1 MMTMKRVTLVFAMLL
16 FAVLGAS
23 AQIETPVTWS
33 YAQKKISNTE
43 AVVYIKATIQ
53 DGWHIYSQNVKPG
66 GPVKTTIT
74 FAPSKEYTK
83 VGTTAEPKPM
93 SKFEKVFDMN
103 VGYFE
108 KSVVFQQKI
117 KLNKPATT
125 VTGTIEFMVC
135 DESRCLPPD
144 EIKFSVQVK

>member
-1 MMTMKRVTLVFAMLL
+1 MKRITLVFALLL
-16 FAVLGAS
+16 FTVLGAS

-43 AVVYIKATIQ
+43 AIIYIKATIQ

-66 GPVKTTIT
+66 GPVKTTIK
-74 FAPSKEYTK
+74 FLPSKDFAK
-83 VGTTAEPKPM
+83 VGITAEPKPL

-108 KSVVFQQKI
+108 NSVVFQQKI
-117 KLNKPATT
+117 KLNKPVTT
-125 VTGTIEFMVC
+125 VAGTIEFMVC

>member
-1 MMTMKRVTLVFAMLL
+1 MKRLTLVFALLL
-16 FAVLGAS
+16 FTVLGAS

-33 YAQKKISNTE
+33 YAQKKISKTE
-43 AVVYIKATIQ
+43 AIVYLKATIQ

-66 GPVKTTIT
+66 GPVKTTIK
-74 FAPSKEYTK
+74 FNPSKEFTK
-83 VGTTAEPKPM
+83 VGTTTEPKPV
-93 SKFEKVFDMN
+93 SKFEKVFDMS

-108 KSVVFQQKI
+108 KQVIFQQKI

-125 VTGTIEFMVC
+125 VSGTIEFMVC

-144 EIKFSVQVK
+144 EVKFSVQVK

>member
-1 MMTMKRVTLVFAMLL
+1 MKRITLVFALLL
-16 FAVLGAS
+16 FTVLGAS

-43 AVVYIKATIQ
+43 AIVYLKATIQ

-66 GPVKTTIT
+66 GPVKTTIKFT
-74 FAPSKEYTK
+74 PSKDYVKT
-83 VGTTAEPKPM
+83 GITSEPKPTT
-93 SKFEKVFDMN
+93 KFEKVFDMN

-108 KSVVFQQKI
+108 KQVVFQQKI
-117 KLNKPATT
+117 KLNKPVTT

>member
-1 MMTMKRVTLVFAMLL
+1 MKRVTLVFALLL
-16 FAVLGAS
+16 FTVLGAS

-43 AVVYIKATIQ
+43 AIVYLKATIQ

-66 GPVKTTIT
+66 GPVKTTIKFT
-74 FAPSKEYTK
+74 PSKDYVKT
-83 VGTTAEPKPM
+83 GITSEPKPTT
-93 SKFEKVFDMN
+93 KFEKVFDMN

-108 KSVVFQQKI
+108 KQVVFQQKI
-117 KLNKPATT
+117 KLNKPVTT

>member
-1 MMTMKRVTLVFAMLL
+1 MKKVTLVFAMLL
-16 FAVLGAS
+16 FTVLAAS

-33 YAQKKISNTE
+33 YAQKKVSKTE
-43 AVVYIKATIQ
+43 AIVYIKATIQ
-53 DGWHIYSQNVKPG
+53 DGWHIYSQTVKPG
-66 GPVKTTIT
+66 GPVKTTIK
-74 FAPSKEYTK
+74 FNPSKDYTV
-83 VGTTAEPKPM
+83 VGTTTEPKPV

-108 KSVVFQQKI
+108 KSVLFQQKI

-125 VTGTIEFMVC
+125 VSGTIEFMVC
-135 DESRCLPPD
+135 DESKCLPPD

>member
-1 MMTMKRVTLVFAMLL
+1 MKKVTLVFAMLL
-16 FAVLGAS
+16 FTVLAAS

-43 AVVYIKATIQ
+43 AIVYIKATIQ
-53 DGWHIYSQNVKPG
+53 DGWHIYSQTVKPG

-74 FAPSKEYTK
+74 FNPSKEFTK
-83 VGTTAEPKPM
+83 VGVTTEPKPL

-125 VTGTIEFMVC
+125 VTGTVEFMVC
-135 DESRCLPPD
+135 DESKCLPPD

>member
-1 MMTMKRVTLVFAMLL
+1 MKKVILVCTMLL
-16 FAVLGAS
+16 FTVLGVS
-23 AQIETPVTWS
+23 AQIENPVTWS

-43 AVVYIKATIQ
+43 AIVYVKATIQ

-66 GPVKTTIT
+66 GPVKTTIK
-74 FAPSKEYTK
+74 FNPSKDYTK
-83 VGTTAEPKPM
+83 VGITAEPKPL

-108 KSVVFQQKI
+108 KQVVFQQKI
-117 KLNKPATT
+117 KLNKPETT
-125 VTGTIEFMVC
+125 VSGTIEFMVC

-144 EIKFSVQVK
+144 EIKFTLAVK

>member
-1 MMTMKRVTLVFAMLL
+1 MKKVILTFTLFL

-23 AQIETPVTWS
+23 AQIETPVTWAYS
-33 YAQKKISNTE
+33 QKKVSATE
-43 AVVYIKATIQ
+43 AIVYIKATIQ
-53 DGWHIYSQNVKPG
+53 DGWHIYSQTVKPG
-66 GPVKTTIT
+66 GPVKTTIKFT
-74 FAPSKEYTK
+74 PSKEYTK
-83 VGTTAEPKPM
+83 VGATIEPKPL

-108 KSVVFQQKI
+108 KQVIFQQKV
-117 KLNKPATT
+117 KLSKPTTT

-144 EIKFSVQVK
+144 EIKFSVPIK

>member
-1 MMTMKRVTLVFAMLL
+1 MKKVTLVFAFLL
-16 FAVLGAS
+16 FTILGAS

-43 AVVYIKATIQ
+43 AVIYIKATIQ
-53 DGWHIYSQNVKPG
+53 DGWHIYSQTVKPG
-66 GPVKTTIT
+66 GPVKTTIKFT
-74 FAPSKEYTK
+74 PSKDYTK
-83 VGTTAEPKPM
+83 VGPTSEPKPL

-108 KSVVFQQKI
+108 KQVVFQQKI
-117 KLNKPATT
+117 KLNKPETT
-125 VTGTIEFMVC
+125 VSGTIDFMVC

>member
-1 MMTMKRVTLVFAMLL
+1 MKKIILVFTLL
-16 FAVLGAS
+16 LATALGVS
-23 AQIETPVTWS
+23 AQIENPVTWS

-43 AVVYIKATIQ
+43 AIVYVKATIQ

-66 GPVKTTIT
+66 GPVKTTIK
-74 FAPSKEYTK
+74 FNPSKEYSK
-83 VGTTAEPKPM
+83 VGITSEPKPL

-108 KSVVFQQKI
+108 KQVVFQQKV
-117 KLNKPATT
+117 KLNKPETT
-125 VTGTIEFMVC
+125 VSGTIEFMVC

>member
-1 MMTMKRVTLVFAMLL
+1 MKRVTLVFAFLL
-16 FAVLGAS
+16 FTVLGAS

-43 AVVYIKATIQ
+43 AIVYLKATIQ

-66 GPVKTTIT
+66 GPVKTTIKFT
-74 FAPSKEYTK
+74 PSKEYVKT
-83 VGTTAEPKPM
+83 GITSEPKPIT
-93 SKFEKVFDMN
+93 KFEKVFDMN

-108 KSVVFQQKI
+108 KQVVFQQKV

>member
-1 MMTMKRVTLVFAMLL
+1 MITMKKITLVFTMLL
-16 FAVLGAS
+16 FTVLAAS

-33 YAQKKISNTE
+33 YAQKKVSSTE
-43 AVVYIKATIQ
+43 AIVYIKATIQ
-53 DGWHIYSQNVKPG
+53 NGWHIYSQTVKPG
-66 GPVKTTIT
+66 GPVKTTIK
-74 FAPSKEYTK
+74 FNPSKEFTK
-83 VGTTAEPKPM
+83 VGPTIEPKPL

-108 KSVVFQQKI
+108 NSVVFQQKI

-135 DESRCLPPD
+135 DESKCLPPD
-144 EIKFSVQVK
+144 EIKFSVLVK

>member
-1 MMTMKRVTLVFAMLL
+1 MKQITLVLTLL
-16 FAVLGAS
+16 FFTAAGAF

-33 YAQKKISNTE
+33 YAQKKISKTE
-43 AVVYIKATIQ
+43 AIVYLKATIQ

-66 GPVKTTIT
+66 GPVKTTIK
-74 FAPSKEYTK
+74 FAPSKDFVK
-83 VGTTAEPKPM
+83 VGTTAEPKPL

-108 KSVVFQQKI
+108 KQVIFQQKI
-117 KLNKPATT
+117 KLNKPETL
-125 VTGTIEFMVC
+125 VKGTIEFMVC

-144 EIKFSVQVK
+144 EVQFSVQVK

>member
-1 MMTMKRVTLVFAMLL
+1 MKQTTLLLTLLL
-16 FAVLGAS
+16 FTVFGAS

-43 AVVYIKATIQ
+43 AIVYLKATIQ

-66 GPVKTTIT
+66 GPVKTTIKFT
-74 FAPSKEYTK
+74 PSKEFAK
-83 VGTTAEPKPM
+83 IGTTVEPKPL

-103 VGYFE
+103 VGYFVNQ
-108 KSVVFQQKI
+108 VVFQQKV
-117 KLNKPATT
+117 KLNKPETL
-125 VTGTIEFMVC
+125 VQGTIEFMVC

-144 EIKFSVQVK
+144 EVKFSVQVK

>member
-1 MMTMKRVTLVFAMLL
+1 MKRITLVFALLL
-16 FAVLGAS
+16 FTVLGAS

-43 AVVYIKATIQ
+43 AIVYIKATIQ

-66 GPVKTTIT
+66 GPVKTTIK
-74 FAPSKEYTK
+74 FLPSKDFTK
-83 VGTTAEPKPM
+83 VGITAEPKPL

-108 KSVVFQQKI
+108 NSVVFQQKI

-125 VTGTIEFMVC
+125 VAGTIEFMVC

>member
-1 MMTMKRVTLVFAMLL
+1 MKRVTLVFAMLL